1 MPKLLLS
8 LLLFTVT
15 ITAQTPTTKQYP
27 IDNNHS
33 NVGFS
38 VPIMG
43 GLSKVEGK
51 FTDFTINLVH
61 NESDVTK
68 SSVDVVIKVASINTG
83 IAARDNHLKTADFFA
98 AEKYPEATFKSTSIT
113 RKGKQLIA
121 LGTLTMH
128 GFSKEISLPF
138 TVVGVNKDAAT
149 KKMNV
154 GYSAHLTINRRDFGI
169 NWTHKTVP
177 NFVGDNIDI
186 NIELITKAVDTN

>member
-68 SSVDVVIKVASINTG
+68 SSVDVMIKVASINTG
-83 IAARDNHLKTADFFA
+83 IAARDNHLKTADFFD

>member
-1 MPKLLLS
+1 MKLLLA

-15 ITAQTPTTKQYP
+15 VTGQAPETKPYP

-33 NVGFS
+33 NVGFT

-61 NESDVTK
+61 DNADVTK
-68 SSVDVVIKVASINTG
+68 SSVDVVIKIASINTG
-83 IAARDNHLKTADFFA
+83 IAARDNHLKTADFFD
-98 AEKYPEATFKSTSIT
+98 AEKFPEATFKSTKVTKS
-113 RKGKQLIA
+113 GKQLNAI
-121 LGTLTMH
+121 GTLTIH
-128 GFSKEISLPF
+128 GVAKEVTLPF
-138 TVVGVNKDAAT
+138 TVVGESKDPAT

-154 GYSAHLTINRRDFGI
+154 GYAAHLTINRRDFGI
-169 NWTHKTVP
+169 NWTHPKVP
-177 NFVGDNIDI
+177 NFIGDTIDI